1 MNNDRSKA
9 PSPEEHQLHMNARS
23 HADITGVQQVVSFDE
38 SNVQLITECGEL
50 TLEGSELKVGTLDT
64 QRGVVSVDG
73 RVNGIYYA
81 DDLPRRRRGL
91 FGRSRD

>member
-1 MNNDRSKA
+1 MNNEKSKT
-9 PSPEEHQLHMNARS
+9 PSPEHQLHMNARA
-23 HADITGVQQVVSFDE
+23 HADITGVRQVVSFDE
-38 SNVQLITECGEL
+38 NNVQLITECGEM
-50 TLEGSELKVGTLDT
+50 TLEGSDLKVGTLDT

-81 DDLPRRRRGL
+81 DDTPRRRRGL